1 MKQTFIAWLI
11 AARLRTLPL
20 SLSGIFF
27 GATVALAIENFDPS
41 IFHRALIVTISL
53 QVLSNFAND
62 LGDGLKGTDNEN
74 RIGPKRA
81 LQAGLLSAREL
92 KTGIVVLVILTGL
105 AIYQLL
111 QGANLNSTSYAVLA
125 ILGVLSIVAALTYTL
140 GKKPYGYYGLGDF
153 MVFFF
158 FGGVAVLGT
167 IVLFAPKIP
176 FYAIGYTLT
185 AGSLSTAVLNL
196 NNMRDHQSDKAS
208 GKNTLV
214 VRMGVERAKIYHYLL
229 LITAYIGFTFSTIA
243 VLSTSSIFLLL
254 AFIFLI
260 PHIQKVRKVE
270 DYRNLDDEL
279 KKIALFCFLLSVI
292 SFAIAYFKGC
302 ILIFINTF

>member
-27 GATVALAIENFDPS
+27 GATVALAIEKFDPS
-41 IFHRALIVTISL
+41 VFHWALIVTISL

-92 KTGIVVLVILTGL
+92 KTGIVILVILTGL

-111 QGANLNSTSYAVLA
+111 QGANLNNTSYAVLA

-167 IVLFAPKIP
+167 IVLFTPKIP
-176 FYAIGYTLT
+176 FYAVGYTLT

-214 VRMGVERAKIYHYLL
+214 VRMGVRRAKIYHYLL
-229 LITAYIGFTFSTIA
+229 LITAYIGFTFSTIT
-243 VLSTSSIFLLL
+243 VLSPSSIFLVL
-254 AFIFLI
+254 AFVFII

-270 DYRNLDDEL
+270 DYKNLDDEL
-279 KKIALFCFLLSVI
+279 KKIALFCFFLSVI
-292 SFAIAYFKGC
+292 SFAIAYFK
-302 ILIFINTF
+302 

>member
-27 GATVALAIENFDPS
+27 GATVALAIEKFDPS
-41 IFHRALIVTISL
+41 VFHWALIVTILL

-111 QGANLNSTSYAVLA
+111 QGANLNRTSYAILAVLGA
-125 ILGVLSIVAALTYTL
+125 LSIVAALTYTL

-167 IVLFAPKIP
+167 IVLFTPKIP

-214 VRMGVERAKIYHYLL
+214 VRMGVERAKIYHFLL

-243 VLSTSSIFLLL
+243 VLSPSSIFLVL

-270 DYRNLDDEL
+270 DYRNLDGEL
-279 KKIALFCFLLSVI
+279 KKIALFCFVLSVV
-292 SFAIAYFKGC
+292 SFTIAYLK
-302 ILIFINTF
+302 

>member
-1 MKQTFIAWLI
+1 MKQTFIAWLT

-27 GATVALAIENFDPS
+27 GATVALAIEKFDPS
-41 IFHRALIVTISL
+41 VFHWALIVTISL

-125 ILGVLSIVAALTYTL
+125 ILGALSIVAALTYTL

-167 IVLFAPKIP
+167 IVLFTPNIP

-243 VLSTSSIFLLL
+243 VLSTSSIFLVL
-254 AFIFLI
+254 AFIFLL
-260 PHIQKVRKVE
+260 PHIQKVRKVK
-270 DYRNLDDEL
+270 DYRNLDGEL

-292 SFAIAYFKGC
+292 SFVIAYFK
-302 ILIFINTF
+302 

>member
-1 MKQTFIAWLI
+1 MKQTFIAWLT

-27 GATVALAIENFDPS
+27 GATVALAIKNFNPS
-41 IFHRALIVTISL
+41 VFHWALIVTISL

-92 KTGIVVLVILTGL
+92 KIGIVLLVILTGL

-125 ILGVLSIVAALTYTL
+125 VLGALSIVAALTYTL

-167 IVLFAPKIP
+167 IILFTPKIP
-176 FYAIGYTLT
+176 YSAIGYTLT

-229 LITAYIGFTFSTIA
+229 LITAYIGFTFSTIT
-243 VLSTSSIFLLL
+243 VLSSSSVFLVL
-254 AFIFLI
+254 AFVFLI

-279 KKIALFCFLLSVI
+279 KKIALFCFLLSVV
-292 SFAIAYFKGC
+292 SFTIAYLK
-302 ILIFINTF
+302 

>member
-27 GATVALAIENFDPS
+27 GATVALAIEKFDPS
-41 IFHRALIVTISL
+41 VFHWALIVTISL

-92 KTGIVVLVILTGL
+92 KTGIVILVILTGL

-167 IVLFAPKIP
+167 IVLFTPNIP
-176 FYAIGYTLT
+176 IYAIGYTLT

-243 VLSTSSIFLLL
+243 VLSPSSIFLVL
-254 AFIFLI
+254 AFVFLI

-270 DYRNLDDEL
+270 DYRNLDTEL
-279 KKIALFCFLLSVI
+279 KKVALFCFLLSVI
-292 SFAIAYFKGC
+292 SFTIAYFK
-302 ILIFINTF
+302 

>member
-1 MKQTFIAWLI
+1 
-11 AARLRTLPL
+11 
-20 SLSGIFF
+20 
-27 GATVALAIENFDPS
+27 
-41 IFHRALIVTISL
+41 
-53 QVLSNFAND
+53 
-62 LGDGLKGTDNEN
+62 
-74 RIGPKRA
+74 
-81 LQAGLLSAREL
+81 L

-105 AIYQLL
+105 AICKLL
-111 QGANLNSTSYAVLA
+111 QSAKLNSTSFVVLAVLGA
-125 ILGVLSIVAALTYTL
+125 LSIVAALTYTL

-167 IVLFAPKIP
+167 IVLFTPHIP

-208 GKNTLV
+208 SKNTLV

-243 VLSTSSIFLLL
+243 VLGPSGIFLVL
-254 AFIFLI
+254 AFVFLI
-260 PHIQKVRKVE
+260 PHLQKVRKVE
-270 DYRNLDDEL
+270 DFRDLDAEL
-279 KKIALFCFLLSVI
+279 KKVALFCFVLSVV
-292 SFAIAYFKGC
+292 SFTIAYLK
-302 ILIFINTF
+302 